1 MALESNGHMNA
12 DGPVVVTVNQRAL
25 VDKVLAR
32 YPEDFTVSSPLH
44 ASVSRAVAKR

>member
-32 YPEDFTVSSPLH
+32 YPEDFTGGYTRLLH
-44 ASVSRAVAKR
+44 VLA